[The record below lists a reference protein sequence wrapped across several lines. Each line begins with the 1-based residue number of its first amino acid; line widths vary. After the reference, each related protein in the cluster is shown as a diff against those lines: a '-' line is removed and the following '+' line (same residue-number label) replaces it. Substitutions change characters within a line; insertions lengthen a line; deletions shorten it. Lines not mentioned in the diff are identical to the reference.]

1 MRFYVRVVLLSL
13 IASSAFALPPSG
25 FANLTLNYGP
35 PVAATPVLRDY
46 LLISLGLLLG
56 VIAWRQIRRTG
67 IGRPLASLIVTVGLM
82 AVGSMTGLVGRLD
95 GEIVSFDLTAPT
107 GGTLLQLIFPNFN
120 IGIFN
125 RSGVTVRINSMTLI
139 DSGDGTTMY
148 TPLTGAGFCAVGT
161 TLAPDQSCFVK
172 FVTF

>member
-1 MRFYVRVVLLSL
+1 MRFYIRVALLSL

-82 AVGSMTGLVGRLD
+82 AVGSMVGRLD
-95 GEIVSFDLTAPT
+95 AEIVSFDLTVPT
-107 GGTLLQLIFPNFN
+107 GGTLAQLIFPNFN
-120 IGIFN
+120 IEIG
-125 RSGVTVRINSMTLI
+125 RAHV
-139 DSGDGTTMY
+139 
-148 TPLTGAGFCAVGT
+148 
-161 TLAPDQSCFVK
+161 
-172 FVTF
+172 